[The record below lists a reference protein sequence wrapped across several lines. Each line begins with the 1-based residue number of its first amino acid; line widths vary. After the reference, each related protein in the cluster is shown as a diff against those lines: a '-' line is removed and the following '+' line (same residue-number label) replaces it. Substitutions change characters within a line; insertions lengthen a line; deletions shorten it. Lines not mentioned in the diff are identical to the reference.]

1 MAFSKE
7 MFIDSFVEE
16 TREHLTA
23 INNCVISL
31 KEKSKDEQTITEI
44 LRHLHTI
51 KGSARML
58 DFKSIENLS
67 HSIEDVYKSINDDSL
82 KLTNNIILLT
92 HEVTKKIDKIAD
104 YIIEERND
112 KNIDISEYLT
122 VCKQATEGFFF
133 SLESLQGE
141 ASEGLSFG
149 DENEEL
155 DIKNSFDSI
164 SSIRIDISKIN
175 QIIQSFDDLII
186 KQFKLKHQIENLEKR
201 IADDTKPP
209 LKELP
214 RQLKED
220 LSIAENAVFES
231 QHELFEL
238 RMLPLDMILTPLKNE
253 ILTDALKVNKEI
265 KIDIP
270 QTSIMMDKIIL
281 EQLRIVLLHL
291 IRNSIDH
298 GIEDAETREKAGKT
312 KEGLISV
319 HAVQLSSKI
328 LITVKD
334 DGQGIQYSKIR
345 EKALKLFTGK
355 KSEIDALSDKDLQQ
369 YIFAAGF
376 STASETTHMSGRGMG
391 LDIVRNS
398 MEKIKGKI
406 KINSEQGKG
415 TSFELTIPLTL
426 ATQRGLFVYTG
437 STKVMIPSHYLQK
450 IITAVND
457 RIITI
462 QNQTYIS
469 NNNKLIPLYYLS
481 SILETEKT
489 KNINSVIIIE
499 YLETQI
505 ALVVDSI
512 QQHENVIITPL
523 PKLLK
528 EVKSLQGVVYD
539 ENYSIIPILDIP
551 SLMQK
556 MHELVVYDIK
566 KYQTKNRK
574 RSQRILIV
582 EDSPTTR
589 MIEQTI
595 FENSGYQTALASD
608 GIEALDILKEIHIDA
623 IVMDIQMPRMDG
635 KTFLKNLHRMEEYA
649 ELPVVILSSAID
661 VNLKQEMIA
670 YNVSTFIAKSDFE
683 RGALLSAVKEILDDK

>member
-7 MFIDSFVEE
+7 MFIDGFVEE
-16 TREHLTA
+16 TKEHLNT
-23 INNCVISL
+23 INSCVVSL
-31 KEKSKDEQTITEI
+31 KEKSKDESIITEI

-58 DFKSIENLS
+58 DFQTVENLA
-67 HSIEDVYKSINDDSL
+67 HSIEDVYKSVNDDSL
-82 KLTNNIILLT
+82 ELTNNIILLT
-92 HEVTKKIDKIAD
+92 HEVTKKIEEIAD
-104 YIIEERND
+104 HIIEKRND
-112 KNIDISEYLT
+112 ENIDIKEYQT
-122 VCKQATEGFFF
+122 VCKQAMEGFFF
-133 SLESLQGE
+133 NLDSLRGIT
-141 ASEGLSFG
+141 SEGLTFG
-149 DENEEL
+149 EDDDDL
-155 DIKNSFDSI
+155 DIKNSFDNI

-186 KQFKLKHQIENLEKR
+186 KQFKLKHQIEKLEKR

-209 LKELP
+209 LQELP

-238 RMLPLDMILTPLKNE
+238 RMLPLDMILIPLKNE
-253 ILTDALKVNKEI
+253 IQTDALKVNKDI

-270 QTSIMMDKIIL
+270 QTSIMLDKIIL

-298 GIEDAETREKAGKT
+298 GIEDAETRKKAGKPE
-312 KEGLISV
+312 EGLISI
-319 HAVQLSSKI
+319 HAVQLSTRI

-345 EKALKLFTGK
+345 EKALKIFSGK
-355 KSEIDALSDKDLQQ
+355 KNEIDSLSDKDLQQ

-426 ATQRGLFVYTG
+426 ATQRGLFVYAG
-437 STKVMIPSHYLQK
+437 STKVMIPSHYLQE
-450 IITAVND
+450 IITAIND

-462 QNQTYIS
+462 QSQTYIS
-469 NNNKLIPLYYLS
+469 NHNRLIPLYYLS

-489 KNINSVIIIE
+489 KKINSVIIIE

-523 PKLLK
+523 PKLLR

-566 KYQTKNRK
+566 KYQTKNKK

-582 EDSPTTR
+582 EDSPTTS

-595 FENSGYQTALASD
+595 FENSGYLTSIAAD
-608 GIEALDILKEIHIDA
+608 GIEALDILKEKHIDA

-649 ELPVVILSSAID
+649 QIPVIVLSSAID
-661 VNLKQEMIA
+661 MSLKQELDN
-670 YNVSTFIAKSDFE
+670 YNIGSFISKSDFE
-683 RGALLSAVKEILDDK
+683 RGALISAVKEILDDK